1 MKGIHRD
8 KAISFLESITPKI
21 VCKRSDRGFDFFP
34 GFYAENRNSPM
45 MGEGEEWA
53 FHVPACFCEALDIK
67 LTLRLTDEEKEVNK
81 FRHPD
86 KKFKPKLHWTQGSE
100 FNFTEGCVVYDAP
113 TARQSGIKWGS
124 ALAEIGVAIQ
134 VASGYAASPARIETQ
149 IWEAKPEDLA
159 EHINQWSS
167 KGIET
172 QIEDNTQRKNPEF
185 KLLAFVPRVPG
196 QIDLKIMRPNSSKT
210 KLELDERISM
220 SQDDFMKTLIMGLGN
235 V

>member
-1 MKGIHRD
+1 MKIIHREQ
-8 KAISFLESITPKI
+8 AISFIESIAPE
-21 VCKRSDRGFDFFP
+21 VVYKRFDRGFNFFP
-34 GFYAENRNSPM
+34 GFYAESRNSPM
-45 MGEGEEWA
+45 QGEGEGWA

-67 LTLRLTDEEKEVNK
+67 LTPRLTEEGKEKN
-81 FRHPD
+81 RYLPSD
-86 KKFKPKLHWTQGSE
+86 KKIKPKLHWTQGSE

-113 TARQSGIKWGS
+113 IARLPGVVWG
-124 ALAEIGVAIQ
+124 AARKEIGVAIQ
-134 VASGYAASPARIETQ
+134 VASGYAAAPARVETQ
-149 IWEAKPEDLA
+149 TWEAKPEDLA

-196 QIDLKIMRPNSSKT
+196 QIGLKIMRPNSSGT

-220 SQDDFMKTLIMGLGN
+220 SQDEFMKTLIVGLGN